1 MIKRRTPTEQTITP
15 DLARDISAFGD
26 EATPSTTTKREL
38 DPHAKRDFKAI
49 TVPFNE
55 YEFNKLE
62 EIAKKNGRTKLNLIR
77 WAILQID

>member
-1 MIKRRTPTEQTITP
+1 MIKRRTPTEQPITS
-15 DLARDISAFGD
+15 DLAKDISAFG
-26 EATPSTTTKREL
+26 EGATQSKLNENGP

-62 EIAKKNGRTKLNLIR
+62 ELARRTGRTKLNLIR
-77 WAILQID
+77 WAILKMN